1 MAINPNIALSV
12 QGLQLAD
19 PLAQY
24 GKVMAIQGAQSQNQ
38 LAQMQVQQAQRERE
52 QTNALNRAYSESIS
66 PETGQVDINRLR
78 QNLATSGMG
87 AQIPKVEE
95 QFFKSR
101 REQAGFQKTE
111 GEVLDDALKRSRG
124 FLETL
129 DPNAPD
135 AAQRYLAWNESQ
147 FADPVIGPALQARG
161 ITPESV
167 RDQLAQT
174 INQPGGLQRAILQ
187 SALGIEKFME
197 MNKPQ
202 LSTVDIGGEVQTRTF
217 QPLTGEIA
225 TVDTQRKTISDAER
239 ARLSNE
245 AERIRNENRRLGL
258 EERRVLVAEDNARR
272 EADPE
277 FQQRMAAARE
287 TGQTIAKNDA
297 AAVQTLPKAV
307 TRAEQQLQLIDQMV
321 GTQEVRDKDGNILQA
336 GTAPH
341 PGFKGTVG
349 FGLGLR
355 YVPGTSEASFNAL
368 FEQIKGGAFLEAY
381 EMLKGGGAITNI
393 EGEKGTAAITR
404 MSLAQSEQEFVKAAR
419 ELQEVVRKG
428 VERANKRVDQA
439 RQRLGPAAG
448 AAAQATP
455 MGAPTPATQ
464 PAPTGTFLGFE

>member
-38 LAQMQVQQAQRERE
+38 LAQMQMRDAQRE
-52 QTNALNRAYSESIS
+52 QQQNQLLNRAYEQSIDTT
-66 PETGQVDINRLR
+66 TGQVDLNKLR

-95 QFFKSR
+95 QFFKGR

-111 GEVLDDALKRSRG
+111 GEVLDGALKRSRQ
-124 FLETL
+124 FLEGI

-135 AAQRYLAWNESQ
+135 AAQRYLQWNESQ

-217 QPLTGEIA
+217 QPLTGEIT
-225 TVDTQRKTISDAER
+225 TVGTQAKTISAAER
-239 ARLSNE
+239 QRLFLEGERLRNEGQRLS
-245 AERIRNENRRLGL
+245 L
-258 EERRVLVAEDNARR
+258 EGRRVLLAEDAARR
-272 EADPE
+272 EADPQ
-277 FQQRMAAARE
+277 FQQQMAAAKE
-287 TGQTIAKNDA
+287 VGKDIAKNDV
-297 AAVQTLPKAV
+297 AAVQNMPKFVA
-307 TRAEQQLQLIDQMV
+307 RAEQQLQLLDQMV
-321 GTQEVRDKDGNILQA
+321 GKQEVRDNKGNVLQA
-336 GTAPH
+336 ATPPH
-341 PGFKGTVG
+341 PGFQGAVG
-349 FGLGLR
+349 IGMGMRF
-355 YVPGTSEASFNAL
+355 VPGSDAAGFQAL
-368 FEQIKGGAFLEAY
+368 YDQVKGGAFLEAY
-381 EMLKGGGAITNI
+381 EALKGGGAITNI

-404 MSLAQSEQEFVKAAR
+404 MSLAQSEREFVQAAR
-419 ELQEVVRKG
+419 ELQEIVRKG

-439 RQRLGPAAG
+439 RQRIGPTAT
-448 AAAQATP
+448 QATP
-455 MGAPTPATQ
+455 MGTPA
-464 PAPTGTFLGFE
+464 PAGGGVQFLGFE